1 MGRWVILVAPVLAGC
16 AGSQAAL
23 EGRLKGLETQ
33 IRDLERSAA
42 AQRQQVTSLEN
53 RLMLLQDQVET
64 RQMAAGRAAA
74 AAIGASPAGSSGV
87 GAGVPGPSLE
97 VPRALPSVR
106 LVPRE
111 EEAVEEGDEES
122 GDWESG
128 PSPGSRDGRQAA
140 VRRPD
145 EMDDAYA
152 TLTDDG
158 RVVSSRTR
166 ARPAPSRGPRTEAP
180 RGGDPAPE
188 VGEDRVLTAYREAYE
203 AYQQGRLDEAMAAF
217 RDFLRRHPKHPYAD
231 NAQYWIGECHYD
243 RKEWAQARQEF
254 LRVVTDHPDGNKVPD
269 AMVKV
274 GLCDQRLE
282 QWDEARRMYDAVMLT
297 YPESPAAAVAVRLLG
312 ELP

>member
-1 MGRWVILVAPVLAGC
+1 MGRWAILAVVFSTGC

-23 EGRLKGLETQ
+23 EGRLRGLETQ
-33 IRDLERSAA
+33 VRDLERSAA

-74 AAIGASPAGSSGV
+74 AGTGAPPGVPGTLAASPA
-87 GAGVPGPSLE
+87 PSLE

-106 LVPRE
+106 LVPRTE
-111 EEAVEEGDEES
+111 EDEEEGDEDPGEGDPRPAPRARS
-122 GDWESG
+122 GREG
-128 PSPGSRDGRQAA
+128 A
-140 VRRPD
+140 VGRPD
-145 EMDDAYA
+145 EMSDVYA
-152 TLTDDG
+152 TLTEDG
-158 RVVSSRTR
+158 RVVSSGSRP
-166 ARPAPSRGPRTEAP
+166 RPAASRGPRTGTSRMA
-180 RGGDPAPE
+180 DPAPE
-188 VGEDRVLTAYREAYE
+188 VGEDRVLSAYREAYE

-254 LRVVTDHPDGNKVPD
+254 LRVVTEHPDGNKVPD

>member
-1 MGRWVILVAPVLAGC
+1 MERWTLLAVLVSTGC
-16 AGSQAAL
+16 AGTQAAL
-23 EGRLKGLETQ
+23 EGRLKGLEAQ
-33 IRDLERSAA
+33 VRDLERTGA

-64 RQMAAGRAAA
+64 RQMAAGRVAAA
-74 AAIGASPAGSSGV
+74 GTAVPPGAPAPENAGAAAMPA
-87 GAGVPGPSLE
+87 LE

-106 LVPRE
+106 LVPRTE
-111 EEAVEEGDEES
+111 EGEEADDGAEEGDS
-122 GDWESG
+122 
-128 PSPGSRDGRQAA
+128 SPPPGASRRREATAA
-140 VRRPD
+140 RPD
-145 EMDDAYA
+145 EMTDVYA

-158 RVVSSRTR
+158 RVVSSRPR
-166 ARPAPSRGPRTEAP
+166 SRSVASRPVASREPDFPAEA
-180 RGGDPAPE
+180 
-188 VGEDRVLTAYREAYE
+188 GEERVLAAYRDAYE
-203 AYQQGRLDEAMAAF
+203 AYRQGRLDEAMAAF
-217 RDFLRRHPKHPYAD
+217 REFLRRHPKHPYAD

-243 RKEWAQARQEF
+243 RKEWTQARQEF
-254 LRVVTDHPDGNKVPD
+254 LRVVTEHPDGNKVPD